1 MVVFNH
7 AAGGAAHRKD
17 VGQMGTA
24 PTARGRRIVGYTGLT
39 LALLGVA
46 VALAAPGDKP
56 SISGD
61 PRVGET
67 LRSSP
72 AGDSGVYKWQ
82 RCNPR
87 VNTCGD
93 TDRNDPR
100 YQTIVTGGGLSE
112 YTLREADAGWM
123 IRVQAKGTSLG
134 EQFVPSAPV
143 GPVVAAPTYRETA
156 VVDPTCPVTVKE
168 PGDDAERVNNLEIVP
183 VGTRI
188 NVTRCD
194 AGLITAR
201 SANGE
206 EQRVNVFG
214 GKFKFFQRQ
223 KGLAVVNLKLVGKF
237 RRFPPAGGAGAARAA
252 GPLAQIAGKR
262 FRRCIKIF
270 SKRKCRKLIARGD
283 CICSTSGALASGTVR
298 GSVWYIQD
306 GPGYT
311 LAKAV
316 KHKLL
321 VRDKVK
327 RKNIL
332 LHQGER
338 YIARKRRRR

>member
-1 MVVFNH
+1 MKMTATRPRMGVY
-7 AAGGAAHRKD
+7 AG
-17 VGQMGTA
+17 
-24 PTARGRRIVGYTGLT
+24 L
-39 LALLGVA
+39 LCALLLVGA
-46 VALAAPGDKP
+46 VGLAQGQAGDRP
-56 SISGD
+56 EINGD

-93 TDRNDPR
+93 TGRDDPR
-100 YQTIVTGGGLSE
+100 YVTIVNGNGLSE
-112 YTLREADAGWM
+112 YTLREADAGMM

-143 GPVVAAPTYRETA
+143 GPVVAAPTFRETA
-156 VVDPTCPVTVKE
+156 VIDPTCPVGVKE
-168 PGDDAERVNNLEIVP
+168 PGDDPELVNNLEIVP
-183 VGTRI
+183 IGTRV
-188 NVTRCD
+188 NVTRCN

-201 SANGE
+201 NAQGDPQS
-206 EQRVNVFG
+206 VNVFG

-223 KGLAVVNLKLVGKF
+223 QGLPVVNLKLVGKF
-237 RRFPPAGGAGAARAA
+237 RKFPPAGGAAAFSAA
-252 GPLAQIAGKR
+252 GPLAQAAGKR
-262 FRRCIKIF
+262 FRRCKRIF
-270 SKRKCRKLIARGD
+270 GKRKCRKLVARGD
-283 CICSTSGALASGTVR
+283 CLCSTSGIFASGTVR

-311 LAKAV
+311 FAKAV

-321 VRDKVK
+321 VKDKVK
-327 RKNIL
+327 KKKIL
-332 LHQGER
+332 LQQGES
-338 YIARKRRRR
+338 YIARKKRG

>member
-1 MVVFNH
+1 VKMTATRPRMGVY
-7 AAGGAAHRKD
+7 AGLLCALLLIGA
-17 VGQMGTA
+17 VGL
-24 PTARGRRIVGYTGLT
+24 ARGQAGNRPEIN
-39 LALLGVA
+39 
-46 VALAAPGDKP
+46 
-56 SISGD
+56 GD

-67 LRSSP
+67 LRASP

-87 VNTCGD
+87 VHTCGD
-93 TDRNDPR
+93 TGRNDPN
-100 YQTIVTGGGLSE
+100 YVTIVNGNGFSE
-112 YTLREADAGWM
+112 YTLKEADAGMM

-143 GPVVAAPTYRETA
+143 GPVVASPTFRETA
-156 VVDPTCPVTVKE
+156 VVDPTCPVRVKE
-168 PGDDAERVNNLEIVP
+168 PGKAAQVVTNIEIVL

-201 SANGE
+201 NQQGL
-206 EQRVNVFG
+206 EQAISVFG
-214 GKFKFFQRQ
+214 GKFKFGQAQ
-223 KGLAVVNLKLVGKF
+223 KGPGIVNLKLVGRF
-237 RRFPPAGGAGAARAA
+237 RKFPPAGGAGVSSAA
-252 GPLAQIAGKR
+252 GPLAQAAGKR
-262 FRRCIKIF
+262 FRRCKKIF
-270 SKRKCRKLIARGD
+270 GARKCRKLVARGD
-283 CICSTSGALASGTVR
+283 CLCRTSGIFASGTVR

-327 RKNIL
+327 KKNIL
-332 LHQGER
+332 LQQGER
-338 YIARKRRRR
+338 YIARKKKRR

>member
-1 MVVFNH
+1 MG
-7 AAGGAAHRKD
+7 AGRTGWYAGL
-17 VGQMGTA
+17 VG
-24 PTARGRRIVGYTGLT
+24 LLL
-39 LALLGVA
+39 LAGVA

-87 VNTCGD
+87 IVSCGD

-100 YQTIVTGGGLSE
+100 YQTIVNGGDLRE
-112 YTLREADAGWM
+112 FTLREADAGWM

-143 GPVVAAPTYRETA
+143 GPVVAAPTFRETA

-168 PGDDAERVNNLEIVP
+168 PGDDPERVNNLEIVP
-183 VGTRI
+183 IGTRI

-194 AGLITAR
+194 AGLTTAR
-201 SANGE
+201 NAQGQLQFIS
-206 EQRVNVFG
+206 VFG

-223 KGLAVVNLKLVGKF
+223 QGLPVVNLKLVGKF
-237 RRFPPAGGAGAARAA
+237 RRFRRASGAGVASAA
-252 GPLAQIAGKR
+252 GPLAQAAGKR
-262 FRRCIKIF
+262 FRRCKRIF
-270 SKRKCRKLIARGD
+270 GARKCRKLVARGD
-283 CICSTSGALASGTVR
+283 CLCSTSGVFASGTVR

-327 RKNIL
+327 QKNIL
-332 LHQGER
+332 LQQGER

>member
-1 MVVFNH
+1 
-7 AAGGAAHRKD
+7 
-17 VGQMGTA
+17 MGTA
-24 PTARGRRIVGYTGLT
+24 PTARGRTIVAYVGLT
-39 LALLGVA
+39 LALVAASVA
-46 VALAAPGDKP
+46 VALAAPGDRP

-87 VNTCGD
+87 INTCGD
-93 TDRNDPR
+93 TSRTDTR
-100 YQTIVTGGGLSE
+100 YRTIVTGDGLSE
-112 YTLREADAGWM
+112 YTLKEADAGMM

-143 GPVVAAPTYRETA
+143 GPVVAAPTFRETA

-168 PGDDAERVNNLEIVP
+168 PGDDAERVNNLEIVT

-201 SANGE
+201 NEQGQ
-206 EQRVNVFG
+206 EQRVSVFG
-214 GKFKFFQRQ
+214 GKFRFFQRQ
-223 KGLAVVNLKLVGKF
+223 QGLPVVNLKLVGKF
-237 RRFPPAGGAGAARAA
+237 RRFGATGSAAAAA
-252 GPLAQIAGKR
+252 GPLAQAAGKR
-262 FRRCIKIF
+262 FRRCKRIF
-270 SKRKCRKLIARGD
+270 GRRKCRKLVARGD
-283 CICSTSGALASGTVR
+283 CLCSTSGIFASGTVR

-321 VRDKVK
+321 VRDKVRQK
-327 RKNIL
+327 KIL
-332 LHQGER
+332 LQQGER